1 MSFKYS
7 DVENVFNKVSSEKNK
22 GNNASYIPYLMNI
35 DKSIYAISICNI
47 KGDIV
52 NFGDYKTELAIESVS
67 KVFSLAL
74 ALEKRGIPYLLDK
87 IGNRDEIHN
96 FNSIYDVVH
105 IKNHTIN
112 SFVNAGAMA
121 TTSLLYDRA
130 LSKENNEKQIEKD
143 ILKCMENFTGRKLH
157 INNTLYLSEHRFSK
171 TNRTIV
177 GKLVSFN
184 RFYGDPDIVLE
195 AYTKQ
200 CSIMVTSKD
209 IAIAAATLAAG
220 GTNPI
225 TKQRVVN
232 TSNADYIVEHMAR
245 HGLYNESSRWWE
257 ETYFPAKSGVG
268 GIIMIVIPGIM
279 GIGIFS
285 PPLDKDG
292 NSYKGVQTGKLLTNL
307 PIYF

>member
-22 GNNASYIPYLMNI
+22 GKNASYIPYLLNI

-121 TTSLLYDRA
+121 TTSLLYNDA

-143 ILKCMENFTGRKLH
+143 ILKCMKNFAGRKLH
-157 INNTLYLSEHRFSK
+157 INNNLYLSEHRDST
-171 TNRTIV
+171 TNRTIID
-177 GKLVSFN
+177 KLVSFN

-225 TKQRVVN
+225 TKKRVVN

-285 PPLDKDG
+285 PPLDKYG

>member
-7 DVENVFNKVSSEKNK
+7 DVENIFKKIYSEKNK
-22 GNNASYIPYLMNI
+22 GKNASYIPDLKNV
-35 DKSIYAISICNI
+35 DTSIYAISICDVEGN
-47 KGDIV
+47 V
-52 NFGDYKTELAIESVS
+52 MNFGDFKTEIAIESAS
-67 KVFSLAL
+67 KVFSLAI
-74 ALEKRGIPYLLDK
+74 ALEKHNISYLLNK
-87 IGNRDEIHN
+87 IGNRDEKHS
-96 FNSIYDVVH
+96 FNSIYDVIH
-105 IKNHTIN
+105 TPNHTIN

-225 TKQRVVN
+225 TKKRVVN
-232 TSNADYIVEHMAR
+232 TSNADYIVEHMAE
-245 HGLYNESSRWWE
+245 HGLYNESSMWWE
-257 ETYFPAKSGVG
+257 ETNLPAKSGVG
-268 GIIMIVIPGIM
+268 GVIMIVIPGIV
-279 GIGIFS
+279 GIGILS
-285 PPLDKDG
+285 PPLDKYG
-292 NSYKGVQTGKLLTNL
+292 NSYKGLKTGKMLANL

>member
-1 MSFKYS
+1 
-7 DVENVFNKVSSEKNK
+7 
-22 GNNASYIPYLMNI
+22 MNI
-35 DKSIYAISICNI
+35 DKSIYAISICDV
-47 KGDIV
+47 KGDIT
-52 NFGDYKTELAIESVS
+52 NFGDYKIELAIESVS

-87 IGNRDEIHN
+87 IGNRDEKRN

-121 TTSLLYDRA
+121 TTSLLYNHA
-130 LSKENNEKQIEKD
+130 LSKEDNKKQIDKD
-143 ILKCMENFTGRKLH
+143 ILKCMKKFAGRKLH
-157 INNTLYLSEHRFSK
+157 INNNLYLSEHKDST
-171 TNRTIV
+171 TNRTIID
-177 GKLVSFN
+177 KLVSFN
-184 RFYGDPDIVLE
+184 RFYGDPKVVLE
-195 AYTKQ
+195 SYTKQ
-200 CSIMVTSKD
+200 CSVMCTSKD
-209 IAIAAATLAAG
+209 IAIMAATLASG
-220 GTNPI
+220 GINPI
-225 TKQRVVN
+225 TKQRVIN
-232 TSNADYIVEHMAR
+232 TPNSDYIVEHMAR

-292 NSYKGVQTGKLLTNL
+292 NSYKGVKTGKLLTNL
-307 PIYF
+307 QIYF